1 MADATKL
8 VIIAA
13 STGGPKV
20 LLDILSSIPQENPSA
35 IIVIQHMLPSF
46 IDSFAKRIE
55 RHSQLPVSVGTVGM
69 KIQKGAIILAPGGS
83 HLVLVKDAEGALIDL
98 DNSGPRGGVMPSADI
113 TMATAAPLY
122 RERLMGV
129 ILSGMGRDGVEGFA
143 AIKKMGGST
152 VVEDEQSS
160 AIYGMPGRAL
170 VQGLADKVLTPTGVA
185 EEIIKFSLRT

>member
-20 LLDILSSIPQENPSA
+20 LLDILSSIPQDNPSA

-55 RHSQLPVSVGTVGM
+55 RCSQLPVVVGAVGM
-69 KIQKGAIILAPGGS
+69 KVEGQTIMLAPGGS
-83 HLVLVKDAEGALIDL
+83 HLVLVPNSDGIVVDL
-98 DNSGPRGGVMPSADI
+98 DVSGPRGGVMPSADV
-113 TMATAAPLY
+113 TMIAAAPLF

-143 AIKKMGGST
+143 AIKEMGGT
-152 VVEDEQSS
+152 TIVEDEESS
-160 AIYGMPGRAL
+160 AVWGMAGRAL
-170 VQGLADKVLTPTGVA
+170 FRGLADMVLTPSDVA
-185 EEIIKFSLRT
+185 KQIVQFSAGA

>member
-1 MADATKL
+1 MADVGRL

-20 LLDILSSIPQENPSA
+20 LLDILSTIPQGISSA
-35 IIVIQHMLPSF
+35 IIIIQHMLPSF

-55 RHSQLPVSVGTVGM
+55 RRSQLPACVGAVGM
-69 KIQKGAIILAPGGS
+69 KMRDGMIFLAPGGK
-83 HLVLVKDAEGALIDL
+83 HLVLVPDTDGVVIDL
-98 DNSGPRGGVMPSADI
+98 DDSGPKAGVMPSADI
-113 TMATAAPLY
+113 TMIAAAPIY

-143 AIKKMGGST
+143 AIKGMGGST
-152 VVEDEQSS
+152 IVEDEESS

-170 VQGLADKVLTPTGVA
+170 MQGLVDKVLTPAEVA
-185 EEIIKFSLRT
+185 QEIIQFSLRT